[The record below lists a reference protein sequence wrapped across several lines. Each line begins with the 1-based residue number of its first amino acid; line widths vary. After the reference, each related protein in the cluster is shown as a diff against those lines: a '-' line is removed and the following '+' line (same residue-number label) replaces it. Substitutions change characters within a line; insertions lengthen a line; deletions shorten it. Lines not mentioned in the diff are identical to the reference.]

1 MSASGQLLGFANF
14 AHAARR
20 GNWSFT
26 PCGNGAAGEEA
37 QTSHSSS
44 AMRHMLD
51 RRVTSALN
59 HVFAAVDSAIV
70 LEDDCLPDDR
80 FFTFCS
86 SMLDRYRDD
95 PRVVHVSGECYRRTR
110 PRDSYVFSKYPL
122 AWGWAAWRR
131 SWSFYDPG
139 LRTWPVFRDQPAAP
153 TLFDTDD
160 ERRYWFATFD
170 RVHRGAQAERPTSW
184 DYAWYYACMTQGLS
198 IHPAVNLVSN
208 IGYGPLA
215 SHTHG
220 DSELANRVA
229 GALESELRH
238 PAAIVRDRQTD
249 EDTFDRRFPGGILK
263 QQRTLRHQLGRPA
276 RWMLRQIRCTR
287 NALQYRKRCRSIR
300 AARES
305 AFLRFTHFY
314 SRNCLH
320 RMRNSSRLF
329 VRDDLRFDEFEIRH
343 EIFR

>member
-1 MSASGQLLGFANF
+1 MSGLEVPVLLIIHRRPDETRRVFEAIARARPRRLFVAADGPRTSADRGLCDLTRAAVQGVDWDCEVAYDFSEANI
-14 AHAARR
+14 
-20 GNWSFT
+20 GLN
-26 PCGNGAAGEEA
+26 
-37 QTSHSSS
+37 
-44 AMRHMLD
+44 
-51 RRVTSALN
+51 RRVTSALD

-86 SMLDRYRDD
+86 SMLERYRDD
-95 PRVVHVSGECYRRTR
+95 PRVVHISGECYRRTR

-122 AWGWAAWRR
+122 AWGWATWRR
-131 SWSFYDPG
+131 SWSLYDRG
-139 LRTWPVFRDQPAAP
+139 LRAWPIFQNQPEAQA
-153 TLFDTDD
+153 LFDTDD

-170 RVHRGAQAERPTSW
+170 RVHRDAQTERPMSW
-184 DYAWYYACMTQGLS
+184 DYAWYYACMTHGLS

-229 GALESELRH
+229 GPLESELRH

-249 EDTFDRRFPGGILK
+249 EDTFDRRFPGGLLK

-276 RWMLRQIRCTR
+276 RWALRLIR
-287 NALQYRKRCRSIR
+287 
-300 AARES
+300 
-305 AFLRFTHFY
+305 
-314 SRNCLH
+314 
-320 RMRNSSRLF
+320 RMAPGGA
-329 VRDDLRFDEFEIRH
+329 
-343 EIFR
+343 